1 MKKTSK
7 ALLLGLCALLLVGA
21 SVLGTMAYLTSTT
34 KEVVNSFTVGN
45 VNITLDE
52 KDTDNSTPNADRDIA
67 NAYHLL
73 PGSTYEK
80 DPTVHVTAGSSKCY
94 VFVKVE
100 NGISAIEQPTG
111 TNAAGRSVKT
121 IADQMTAKGWKA
133 VTGEGAPANVFVYV
147 GTENG
152 ATNPAIV
159 DAADAKVDLEV
170 FSEFT
175 VGDAQTNDT
184 LDAKKNEK
192 INVTAYA
199 IQADGWANNNA
210 LDIWNAASFN

>member
-34 KEVVNSFTVGN
+34 EKVVNSFTVGN

-52 KDTDNSTPNADRDIA
+52 KDTDNSTPGADRDTK
-67 NAYHLL
+67 NEYHLL

-80 DPTVHVTAGSSKCY
+80 DPTVHVTAGSAKCY

-111 TNAAGRSVKT
+111 TNAAGRTVKT
-121 IADQMTAKGWKA
+121 IADQMAEKGWKA
-133 VTGEGAPANVFVYV
+133 VTGENAPANVFVYV
-147 GTENG
+147 GTEKG
-152 ATNPAIV
+152 ATDPAIV
-159 DAADAKVDLEV
+159 DATAGKVDLEV

-184 LDAKKNEK
+184 LEAKKNEK

-199 IQADGWANNNA
+199 IQSEGWANNDA
-210 LDIWNAASFN
+210 LAIWNAAKFN